1 MMNGLK
7 KEQALLEAV
16 QSAETAAIRLRQYA
30 AAELTGRQSATSVS
44 GEAKDITSVEFTTE
58 GWLSLLLPAMLPK
71 RADGDRSRF
80 LASLLRDAIRRE
92 YQETRP
98 PKFRTCVLVYEHIYD
113 ISRSHRFID
122 HDNLELKHCQDVLEA
137 AFLVNDPDA
146 GAVPRVVEVLSW
158 VLEERH
164 RNHVTIALKNDTKI
178 YFGKAAHFRWCIGMG
193 KP

>member
-80 LASLLRDAIRRE
+80 LAGLLRNAIRRE
-92 YQETRP
+92 YQETLP

-137 AFLVNDPDA
+137 AFLVNDTSSLCSA
-146 GAVPRVVEVLSW
+146 FQCS
-158 VLEERH
+158 H
-164 RNHVTIALKNDTKI
+164 RGENDSTRIWILTPEQFPEWLKCYPECWKNGTEI
-178 YFGKAAHFRWCIGMG
+178 MQQ
-193 KP
+193 

>member
-92 YQETRP
+92 YQEALL

-113 ISRSHRFID
+113 ISRSRRFID

-137 AFLVNDPDA
+137 AFLVNDTSSLCSAFQCSHHGENDSTRIWILTPEQFP
-146 GAVPRVVEVLSW
+146 GW
-158 VLEERH
+158 
-164 RNHVTIALKNDTKI
+164 LKHYPECWKSSTEI
-178 YFGKAAHFRWCIGMG
+178 M
-193 KP
+193 

>member
-1 MMNGLK
+1 MMNESK

-30 AAELTGRQSATSVS
+30 AAELTGRQSDTSVS

-71 RADGDRSRF
+71 RADGDCSRF

-92 YQETRP
+92 YQETLP
-98 PKFRTCVLVYEHIYD
+98 LKFRTCVLVYEHIYD
-113 ISRSHRFID
+113 ISHSHRFID

-137 AFLVNDPDA
+137 AFLTNDTA
-146 GAVPRVVEVLSW
+146 ALCSAFQCS
-158 VLEERH
+158 H
-164 RNHVTIALKNDTKI
+164 RGKQDGTRIWILPPEQFPEWLKNHSECWNSTTET
-178 YFGKAAHFRWCIGMG
+178 MQE
-193 KP
+193 

>member
-44 GEAKDITSVEFTTE
+44 GEAKDITSVESTTK
-58 GWLSLLLPAMLPK
+58 GWLTCPAAMLPK

-92 YQETRP
+92 YQETLL

-137 AFLVNDPDA
+137 AFLVKTPRPSA
-146 GAVPRVVEVLSW
+146 RPFSAATVERVTVPVS
-158 VLEERH
+158 
-164 RNHVTIALKNDTKI
+164 
-178 YFGKAAHFRWCIGMG
+178 GS
-193 KP
+193 